1 MSRILVSSDLLR
13 RLRGPAVLGLSVVS
27 LAACT
32 DSNGNDISGPSR
44 DCIEALNLGD
54 VPFDEDDVRP
64 IDVGDSR
71 SGSIST
77 SDVDIE
83 YEGFG
88 LFYND
93 FYVFNSGNGGSITIE
108 VDPASSFDVSLE
120 IYDDDIVRLDY
131 QDEGG
136 EGDIEESVGDA
147 DEDTCYVILVS
158 SSEPEET
165 GSYTLRIE
173 D

>member
-1 MSRILVSSDLLR
+1 MSTILFSSDLLR

-27 LAACT
+27 LAA
-32 DSNGNDISGPSR
+32 
-44 DCIEALNLGD
+44 